1 MKHNTVNISTFQQCY
16 LVSQHY
22 NISTLQLVSQHSTFQ
37 HLHFVSTFQHF
48 NISFTIH
55 KLNISTFRFLNI
67 ATFNMLIQH
76 STLEKANQTSLSRY
90 GCLSIGIRSRIHEIS
105 LVYMG
110 WHFYITLCASILSHV
125 WRQSKQF
132 RTITSVS
139 LEILAKPGYTR
150 REKIIWCKVSGV
162 CQQPCA
168 SRFFLFILQHAR
180 WMPAAFVFPHT
191 SVIFVPQ
198 GMQG

>member
-1 MKHNTVNISTFQQCY
+1 MKHNTVNISTFQHCNWF
-16 LVSQHY
+16 L
-22 NISTLQLVSQHSTFQ
+22 NISTLQLVSQHSTSQ
-37 HLHFVSTFQHF
+37 HLNFVSTFQHF
-48 NISFTIH
+48 LTIH
-55 KLNISTFRFLNI
+55 NLNISTFRFLNI